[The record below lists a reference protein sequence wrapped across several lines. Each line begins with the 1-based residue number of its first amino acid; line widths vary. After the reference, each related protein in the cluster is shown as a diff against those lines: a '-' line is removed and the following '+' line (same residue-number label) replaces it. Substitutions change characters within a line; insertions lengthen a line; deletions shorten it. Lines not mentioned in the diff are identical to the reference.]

1 MSQHHK
7 NSTNPKIRKLQNDY
21 AELASEFGTR
31 NPYLL
36 GLIDRTRK
44 EMSRRVRGFGYME
57 ACQMIRLLDRS
68 GYSSRLHS
76 NRDFQDAKI
85 FWNLMDHARQMQL
98 ESGDTRAIR
107 AVNILY
113 ENLDKHGAFGDR
125 FKNHPK
131 SPYKYLRK
139 IDFFDMMCNEY
150 THSSDVFII
159 NYSRKNDPIV
169 LILPYRNTFLR
180 SVVVESFER
189 DQCKDTTTK
198 DETRALC
205 NMEDIFGPYAE
216 TIRSLDDF
224 RSEVLTYAK
233 NHIME
238 RYSDDERMRVK
249 FMKHLW
255 CIFRHAVKSD
265 PQRDLFMDSVLWHS
279 QLILSYRI
287 PILIAQG
294 YTPVIVEGMGDIPA
308 YEKVIF
314 VYSNGERFGA
324 DSNGYGMFCIDF
336 SEIKSDLYRWLAI
349 NFIAST
355 DQRRHP
361 IVVSFLHWLECMKE
375 SSGYK
380 YSKKDWIYA
389 DELCS
394 FRTLVSLKTANKS
407 SRNSYLRCIVTF
419 LRWAAG
425 TQRLHL
431 QKGVFRYFPAFK
443 QRYNPKP
450 RSLNSSERKSLE
462 DALIRLSARDPRYL
476 LTLNIFLIT
485 LRSDIR
491 AGQLCALDLS
501 RMIWNDNG
509 TSSYISRVKNRGGGM
524 VRTDFS
530 RTATSLIRDAMK
542 LTEEARSVC
551 PVDGLQTCLYL
562 YKGLR
567 PTDRHIAVMNIT
579 RYNDDLRDACREA
592 GIDHISSG
600 NVRDTRQT
608 AVARFARKHNLNEA
622 QTATLTRHANR
633 TSLNSYVDLHVE
645 DLLTAAESISLG
657 TIDR

>member
-1 MSQHHK
+1 MSRHHS
-7 NSTNPKIRKLQNDY
+7 NSTNPKIRKLQDNY
-21 AELASEFGTR
+21 AELASEFGNR

-44 EMSRRVRGFGYME
+44 EMSRRTRGFGYLE
-57 ACQMIRLLDRS
+57 ACQMIQLLDRS
-68 GYSSRLHS
+68 GYSSRLHR
-76 NRDFQDAKI
+76 NRDFQNAEI
-85 FWNLMDHARQMQL
+85 FWNLMDHAKQMQT
-98 ESGDTRAIR
+98 ESGNARAIR

-125 FKNHPK
+125 FKSHPK

-180 SVVVESFER
+180 SVVVETFER

-198 DETRALC
+198 EETRELC
-205 NMEDIFGPYAE
+205 NMEDIFGPYVE
-216 TIRSLDDF
+216 DIRSLDDF

-233 NHIME
+233 SYIMD
-238 RYSDDERMRVK
+238 RYRDDERMRVK

-265 PQRDLFMDSVLWHS
+265 PQRDLFRDSVLWHS

-294 YTPVIVEGMGDIPA
+294 YTPVIVESMGDIPA
-308 YEKVIF
+308 HEKVIF

-336 SEIKSDLYRWLAI
+336 SIIKDELYRWLAI

-375 SSGYK
+375 SQGYK
-380 YSKKDWIYA
+380 YSKKDWVYA

-394 FRTLVSLKTANKS
+394 FRTVVSLKTANKS
-407 SRNSYLRCIVTF
+407 SRNSYLRSIVTF

-431 QKGVFRYFPAFK
+431 QKGVFRYFPAFR
-443 QRYNPKP
+443 QRYSPKP
-450 RSLNSSERKSLE
+450 RSLNSAERKLLE
-462 DALIRLSARDPRYL
+462 DALIRLASRDPRYL
-476 LTLNIFLIT
+476 LTLNIFLII
-485 LRSDIR
+485 LRADIR

-530 RTATSLIRDAMK
+530 RTVTSLIRDAMK

-567 PTDRHIAVMNIT
+567 STDQHIAVMNIN

-645 DLLTAAESISLG
+645 DLLLAAESITLG
-657 TIDR
+657 KINR